1 MKKKYAQLLYQETV
15 WLQDAGYCYPWQAVK
30 EVRGMSMDNHEAV
43 AFIKEESSPAVHKE
57 KQGRIWEG
65 FFLARRAHDLHLD
78 GAAHTAVVSS
88 FLTVLSNK

>member
-30 EVRGMSMDNHEAV
+30 EVRGMSMENHEAV

-65 FFLARRAHDLHLD
+65 FFWQGDLTTGTLMEP
-78 GAAHTAVVSS
+78 
-88 FLTVLSNK
+88 LNRLW

>member
-1 MKKKYAQLLYQETV
+1 MDMKKKYAQLLYQETV

-30 EVRGMSMDNHEAV
+30 EVRGMSMENHEAV

-65 FFLARRAHDLHLD
+65 FFWQGDLTTGTLMEP
-78 GAAHTAVVSS
+78 
-88 FLTVLSNK
+88 LTPLW

>member
-30 EVRGMSMDNHEAV
+30 EVRGMSMENHEAV
-43 AFIKEESSPAVHKE
+43 ALIKEESNLAVHKE

-65 FFLARRAHDLHLD
+65 FFWQGDLTTGTLMEP
-78 GAAHTAVVSS
+78 
-88 FLTVLSNK
+88 LTPLW

>member
-1 MKKKYAQLLYQETV
+1 MDMKKKYAQLLYQETV

-30 EVRGMSMDNHEAV
+30 EVRGMSMENHEAV

-65 FFLARRAHDLHLD
+65 FFWQGDLTTGTLMEPLNLAW
-78 GAAHTAVVSS
+78 
-88 FLTVLSNK
+88 

>member
-1 MKKKYAQLLYQETV
+1 MDMKKKYAQLLYQETV

-65 FFLARRAHDLHLD
+65 FFWQ
-78 GAAHTAVVSS
+78 GE
-88 FLTVLSNK
+88 LTTGTLMEPRTPLW

>member
-30 EVRGMSMDNHEAV
+30 EVRGMSMENHEAV
-43 AFIKEESSPAVHKE
+43 ALIKEESSPAVRKE

-65 FFLARRAHDLHLD
+65 FFWQGDLTTGTLMEPLNLAW
-78 GAAHTAVVSS
+78 
-88 FLTVLSNK
+88 